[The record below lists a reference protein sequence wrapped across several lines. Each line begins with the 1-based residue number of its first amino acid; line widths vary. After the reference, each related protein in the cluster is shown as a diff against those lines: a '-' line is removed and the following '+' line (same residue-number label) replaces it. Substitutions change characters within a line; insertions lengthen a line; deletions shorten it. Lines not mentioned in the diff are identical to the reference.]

1 MQATCRVG
9 GKERIATHAQDGVA
23 PRRSPERKVDSMAKS
38 RVSSQKKKKKNIS
51 SGIAF
56 INSNFNNTFITISDV
71 QGNVIAWSS
80 AGHMG
85 FSGSKQSTPHAAQ
98 MAAEDVAKKAQEH
111 GVQSLE
117 VRMSGPG
124 SGSESAVR
132 ALYASGISITLIRNV
147 TPIPHNGC
155 RPPKRRR
162 V

>member
-1 MQATCRVG
+1 
-9 GKERIATHAQDGVA
+9 
-23 PRRSPERKVDSMAKS
+23 MAKS
-38 RVSSQKKKKKNIS
+38 KIVSQKKKKKKNIS

-56 INSNFNNTFITISDV
+56 VNSNFNNTFITISDV
-71 QGNVIAWSS
+71 QGNVLAWSS
-80 AGHMG
+80 AGHVG

-98 MAAEDVAKKAQEH
+98 VAAEDVAKKAQDH
-111 GVQSLE
+111 GIQNLE

-124 SGSESAVR
+124 GGGDSAVR
-132 ALYASGISITLIRNV
+132 ALHASGISINLIRNI

>member
-1 MQATCRVG
+1 MTSKAT
-9 GKERIATHAQDGVA
+9 
-23 PRRSPERKVDSMAKS
+23 
-38 RVSSQKKKKKNIS
+38 SQKKKKQKQKVS

-56 INSNFNNTFITISDV
+56 INSTFNNTFITVSDV
-71 QGNVIAWSS
+71 QGNVLAWSS

-98 MAAEDVAKKAQEH
+98 IAGEDVAKKSKERGIQT
-111 GVQSLE
+111 LE

-124 SGSESAVR
+124 SGGESAVR
-132 ALYASGISITLIRNV
+132 AIHASGIFVNLIRNT
-147 TPIPHNGC
+147 TPLPHNGC